1 MNITLLVISV
11 IIILFLVLLMT
22 SINYEFYSR
31 TKVEINAPAEFT
43 FQRTLDIDVMKKW
56 FSSPQLEFI
65 GQENISGYK
74 NEIGSKWKLI
84 FSSKKGVRME
94 MLETITDF
102 AENEKISFDLTDPFF
117 KFHVKMLFKENN
129 GKTVIHEELRG
140 KSGNHFFNA
149 MMRVFGGKSRRVKK
163 EQYAILKEIIEA
175 EFSTM
180 DESE

>member
-1 MNITLLVISV
+1 MLIISA
-11 IIILFLVLLMT
+11 IIILFLLLLMS
-22 SINYEFYSR
+22 SINYEFYSKI
-31 TKVEINAPAEFT
+31 KVEVNAPADFT
-43 FQRTLDIDVMKKW
+43 FKRTLDEDVMKQW
-56 FSSPQLEFI
+56 FSSPQLDFI
-65 GQENISGYK
+65 GLENISGHK

-102 AENEKISFDLTDPFF
+102 VENEKISFDLSDPFF
-117 KFHVKMLFKENN
+117 KFHVNMMFREKN
-129 GKTVIHEELRG
+129 GKTIIHEELRG

-163 EQYAILKEIIEA
+163 DQYAKLKEIIET